1 MLNRIQIDKKL
12 TKSIYKM
19 KKKRL
24 LEKQAIAISITV
36 LTNKS
41 PTQY

>member
-1 MLNRIQIDKKL
+1 
-12 TKSIYKM
+12 M

-24 LEKQAIAISITV
+24 LEKQAIAISFTV

-41 PTQY
+41 PT

>member
-1 MLNRIQIDKKL
+1 M
-12 TKSIYKM
+12 
-19 KKKRL
+19 KKRL
-24 LEKQAIAISITV
+24 IERQAIAISFTV